1 MPNPADDILN
11 LNVTDGATVSIFDM
25 NGRMLKQDSYRGQL
39 NVSKPSSGIY
49 TIKIEDITLRFVKE

>member
-1 MPNPADDILN
+1 
-11 LNVTDGATVSIFDM
+11 M

-39 NVSKPSSGIY
+39 DVSKLPSGIY